1 MARRPAHPRPRALL
15 LPLLV
20 VTLLVA
26 AGCVSVGP
34 PATTEGERR
43 QATIT
48 RVVDGDTVDVR
59 FADGS
64 TDTVRLLGVDSPELD
79 GRNRPDEFEGVPDTE
94 AGRRCLEGAAHE
106 ASAFAER
113 HLGGATVEVVTDPVA
128 DRRGDYGRLLAYVLV
143 ANGTDFNYR
152 LVDTGNARV
161 YDSTFSRSDRYY
173 AAEAEAQEARRGLWR
188 CRDPE
193 AAEDADAGSPL
204 RVAAVHAD
212 AAGNDHDNLGDEFV
226 TFRNAGEEPLEL
238 TGWKVRDSA
247 GHEYAFPDGFAVAP
261 GASVTLYTGAGEDTG
276 EALYWGSTEAVW
288 NNGGDVVV
296 VTNATGVEVL
306 RYEY

>member
-1 MARRPAHPRPRALL
+1 MARRPAHRRPRALL
-15 LPLLV
+15 FPLLV
-20 VTLLVA
+20 VLFLVV
-26 AGCVSVGP
+26 AGCVSVGW
-34 PATTEGERR
+34 PATTGGEGR
-43 QATIT
+43 QATVT

-64 TDTVRLLGVDSPELD
+64 TDKVRLLGVDSPELD

-113 HLGGATVEVVTDPVA
+113 HLAGTTVEVVTDPVA
-128 DRRGDYGRLLAYVLV
+128 DRRGDFDRLLAYVVLP
-143 ANGTDFNYR
+143 NGTDFNYR
-152 LVDTGNARV
+152 LVETGNARV

-173 AAEAEAQEARRGLWR
+173 AAESEAQEARRGLWR
-188 CRDPE
+188 CRDPD
-193 AAEDADAGSPL
+193 AAESADALSSL

-226 TFRNAGEEPLEL
+226 AFRNAGESALDL
-238 TGWKVRDSA
+238 TAWTVRDEA
-247 GHEYAFPDGFAVAP
+247 GHAYTFPDGFALAP
-261 GASVTLYTGAGEDTG
+261 GATVSLHTGAGEDTA
-276 EALYWGSTEAVW
+276 ETLYWGSTEAVW
-288 NNGGDVVV
+288 NNDGDVVV
-296 VTNATGVEVL
+296 VTNATGTEVL

>member
-1 MARRPAHPRPRALL
+1 MARRPPAVLLSLLAALL
-15 LPLLV
+15 LV
-20 VTLLVA
+20 VS
-26 AGCVSVGP
+26 GCVSLGSP
-34 PATTEGERR
+34 PLAEGEGR
-43 QATIT
+43 QATVT
-48 RVVDGDTVDVR
+48 QVVDGDTVDVR

-64 TDTVRLLGVDSPELD
+64 RDTVRLLGVDSPELD

-94 AGRRCLEGAAHE
+94 AGRHCLEGAAHE

-113 HLGGATVEVVTDPVA
+113 HLAGATVEVVTDPVA
-128 DRRGDYGRLLAYVLV
+128 DRRGDYDRLLAYVVL
-143 ANGTDFNYR
+143 ANGTDVNYR
-152 LVDTGNARV
+152 LVATGNARV

-193 AAEDADAGSPL
+193 AAASEGADSPL

-212 AAGNDHDNLGDEFV
+212 AAGNDHENLGDEYV
-226 TFRNAGEEPLEL
+226 TFRNAGEAPLDL
-238 TGWKVRDSA
+238 TGWTVRDEA
-247 GHEYAFPDGFAVAP
+247 GHAYPFPDGFTLAP
-261 GASVTLYTGAGEDTG
+261 GATVNLYTGTGEASA

-288 NNGGDVVV
+288 NNGGDAVV
-296 VTNATGVEVL
+296 VTNASGAEVL